1 MASMRSGKGYGVGWL
16 ICVCLGVLVAYGN
29 CLGYPASTH

>member
-1 MASMRSGKGYGVGWL
+1 MRSKKDYRVGWL

-29 CLGYPASTH
+29 YLGYPASTH